1 MPNHPAPRAGEAH
14 RIAVL
19 TSDRSA
25 LEGIQEFIVPV
36 FHTSLLESPEAM
48 GPLLSDTGLGAVV
61 FDLEAGGQ
69 TTAAGIDAM
78 HHLREMDDSLVLIAM
93 TRSGSKAVRRK
104 ALALGA
110 DHLFVAP
117 VDFAEV
123 GKLLHDLLEKRTLE
137 VEKRRVMQQITGKS
151 SFCDLI
157 GGSDSMRRI
166 YESIVRVADSNT
178 TVLIQ
183 GESGTGKELVARAL
197 VAMSSRRH
205 QPFVS
210 VNCAALPENLI
221 EAELFG
227 HERGAFTG
235 AHAARAGHIEMA
247 EGGTLFL
254 DEIGTLGMALQS
266 KLLRV
271 LEDRAVQRIGGT
283 AARKIDFRL
292 ITASNSDLEEM
303 QRTGRFREDL
313 YYRINVVPLSLPPL
327 RKRAGDVSLLV
338 GHFLKTYCQANG
350 MPVKRAGPEV
360 MAILEEYEWPG
371 NVRELENLM
380 QRLVMMA
387 EGQVIA
393 VKHLP
398 QNILFQS
405 TAQQESILIPAEG
418 INFDE
423 EMLKME
429 SAYVRAALNRTGG
442 KKAAAARL
450 LQIPAQK
457 MKYLC
462 RKHAIPGH

>member
-1 MPNHPAPRAGEAH
+1 MANHPALRAGEAH

-19 TSDRSA
+19 TSDRPA
-25 LEGIQEFIVPV
+25 LQGIEEFIVPD
-36 FHTSLLESPEAM
+36 FHTSLLESPEALE
-48 GPLLSDTGLGAVV
+48 PLLRDAGLGAVV

-69 TTAAGIDAM
+69 STAAGIAAM
-78 HHLREMDDSLVLIAM
+78 HQLRQMDDSLVLIAM
-93 TRSGSKAVRRK
+93 TRSSAKAVRRK

-110 DHLFVAP
+110 DHLLVAP
-117 VDFAEV
+117 VDFGEL
-123 GKLLHDLLEKRTLE
+123 GRLLHDLLEKRTLE
-137 VEKRRVMQQITGKS
+137 MEKRRVMQQITGKS

-157 GGSDSMRRI
+157 GGSEPMRRI
-166 YESIVRVADSNT
+166 YESIVRVADSTT
-178 TVLIQ
+178 TVLIR

-205 QPFVS
+205 QAFVS
-210 VNCAALPENLI
+210 LNCAALPENLI

-254 DEIGTLGMALQS
+254 DEIGALGMALQS

-271 LEDRAVQRIGGT
+271 LEDRAVQRIGGA

-292 ITASNSDLEEM
+292 ITATNSDLEEM

-313 YYRINVVPLSLPPL
+313 YYRIHVVPLTLPPL
-327 RKRAGDVSLLV
+327 RGRAGDVPLLV
-338 GHFLKTYCQANG
+338 SHFLKTYCEANG
-350 MPVKRAGPEV
+350 MPLKRANPEV
-360 MAILEEYEWPG
+360 MAMLEEYEWPG
-371 NVRELENLM
+371 NVRELENLV
-380 QRLVMMA
+380 QRLVLMA
-387 EGQVIA
+387 EGEVIA
-393 VKHLP
+393 VRHLP
-398 QNILFQS
+398 ESILFHS

-423 EMLKME
+423 EMLRME
-429 SAYVRAALNRTGG
+429 SAYVRAALNRTAGR
-442 KKAAAARL
+442 KAAAARL

-462 RKHAIPGH
+462 RKHAISGQ